1 MINWIIYRINRA
13 KWTHLKWKKI
23 GKSCVGKSFSI
34 ISPEKISI
42 GNNFYAEDRLKI
54 QAWTTYQNQSFDP
67 VIEIGENVSM
77 MENCHISCCN
87 KITIG
92 DGCLL
97 GANVFITDN
106 FHGDN
111 SGEQLV
117 IPPLNRPLEVRG
129 EVRIGKNVWIGR
141 NACIMPGVS
150 IGDYAVIGAN
160 AVVTKDVPSASVAVG
175 VPAKVIESNGNE

>member
-13 KWTHLKWKKI
+13 KWNHLKWKKI